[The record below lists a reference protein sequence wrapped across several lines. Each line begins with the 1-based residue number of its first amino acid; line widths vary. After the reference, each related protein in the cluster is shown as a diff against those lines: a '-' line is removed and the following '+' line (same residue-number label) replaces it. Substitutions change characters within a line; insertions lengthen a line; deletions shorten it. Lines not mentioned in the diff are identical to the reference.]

1 MEFSREWTRRTFLQ
15 SVGAAVP
22 TVKLMLG
29 PATAGAAALG
39 GWPNELDS
47 IKFTPVDLSNH
58 FTASPSDFGPRE
70 RAKGLSSES
79 AQDGLI
85 RTRAG
90 KQTLRG
96 IPFLLGPEGVQ
107 KRSWVVLSNRKNAWV
122 TQSVEI
128 PLNRKT
134 GFICLAQFNDWDPNE
149 TPPPDE
155 DVEEK
160 AGQRLANVVMIFE
173 DGSQELQPLRRRFEV
188 NSPSTESGHLSF
200 ASLAHIADRPGR
212 LTDSLSTAMG
222 WGDLQQCVLDNS
234 YSAPALWICAVA
246 NPHPD
251 RIL

>member
-79 AQDGLI
+79 AQDGFI

-149 TPPPDE
+149 TPPPE
-155 DVEEK
+155 
-160 AGQRLANVVMIFE
+160 ALH
-173 DGSQELQPLRRRFEV
+173 RRRQAYLCCIFRPIPKMIRFV
-188 NSPSTESGHLSF
+188 QLSPKGFRLLPSRS
-200 ASLAHIADRPGR
+200 RP
-212 LTDSLSTAMG
+212 
-222 WGDLQQCVLDNS
+222 CN
-234 YSAPALWICAVA
+234 
-246 NPHPD
+246 
-251 RIL
+251 